1 MLNNRQL
8 TINIIA
14 TSLAF
19 VVNFG
24 INFFLTPF
32 IVSSLGATA
41 YGFVGLSTNILGY
54 TQLITIA
61 LNSMAGR
68 FITIKY
74 AQNDIESANK
84 YLSSVYYSNLIISG
98 GIVLI
103 MTICIAFLDKLFE
116 VPPSLINDVK
126 LLFSFLTI
134 NTILG
139 LITNVYS
146 IATFIKNRLEL
157 SSIRQIIGYIIRGLG
172 LISLFSFYSP
182 HLWYVGITGL
192 FVTIYTGF
200 ANYYYTKTLTPELSI
215 SRKSYDWNKVKELIV
230 SGIWNLITKLG
241 EILQRGLDLVFANVF
256 IGAKEMGILSL
267 TTQIPFIILQ
277 FFSTLSS
284 NFAPS
289 MTILYATNDM
299 DSIKH
304 ELSKSV
310 RILSMVMLPPL
321 TILYVF
327 GDSFY
332 DLWLPSQD
340 ATLLQWLT
348 ICGTF
353 ALIFTSPLESFWNI
367 FTVTNKIKVSSLF
380 MIANSVAVFI
390 TVVVLLSLTK
400 DKTIQMFIIAST
412 RSLWG
417 IIRGTIFL
425 PLYGAKC
432 LGLKKTYFYP
442 SIIRPISG
450 LIATIVLISFLK
462 QIITPTTW
470 MEFALVTVCVG
481 ISSIAIGAWFI
492 LSSSDIL
499 YIRQKIYDKV
509 KK

>member
-1 MLNNRQL
+1 
-8 TINIIA
+8 
-14 TSLAF
+14 
-19 VVNFG
+19 
-24 INFFLTPF
+24 
-32 IVSSLGATA
+32 
-41 YGFVGLSTNILGY
+41 
-54 TQLITIA
+54 
-61 LNSMAGR
+61 
-68 FITIKY
+68 
-74 AQNDIESANK
+74 
-84 YLSSVYYSNLIISG
+84 
-98 GIVLI
+98 
-103 MTICIAFLDKLFE
+103 
-116 VPPSLINDVK
+116 
-126 LLFSFLTI
+126 
-134 NTILG
+134 
-139 LITNVYS
+139 
-146 IATFIKNRLEL
+146 
-157 SSIRQIIGYIIRGLG
+157 
-172 LISLFSFYSP
+172 
-182 HLWYVGITGL
+182 
-192 FVTIYTGF
+192 
-200 ANYYYTKTLTPELSI
+200 
-215 SRKSYDWNKVKELIV
+215 
-230 SGIWNLITKLG
+230 
-241 EILQRGLDLVFANVF
+241 
-256 IGAKEMGILSL
+256 
-267 TTQIPFIILQ
+267 
-277 FFSTLSS
+277 
-284 NFAPS
+284 